1 MLSLSKL
8 KLRLDMRGGN
18 LDMIENRLDSIK
30 FKTYVCKNLL
40 NKEGSDILWEHMK
53 GIW

>member
-1 MLSLSKL
+1 MQSLSKL

-40 NKEGSDILWEHMK
+40 NKEGSDIL
-53 GIW
+53 